1 MNSRDIHIFGPMVG
15 PKQKKKKNVKKQ
27 NKTKNG
33 I

>member
-1 MNSRDIHIFGPMVG
+1 MNSRDIHIFGPMVWT
-15 PKQKKKKNVKKQ
+15 KATKKNVKKQ